1 MAVACAGLGWFVL
14 FPPAVR
20 PNALNCVLIR
30 FLREGAN
37 ALLPMTQVGGE
48 VIGARALILRGFPA
62 SLSAASLVVD
72 VLVQAVTQFLFAAL
86 GVAMLASA
94 ARSSAVGGTVAA
106 VVAVAAPALG
116 GFYFVQQP
124 PGLRLVKTV
133 LARVAGKRAWLSFG
147 AIEALYSQLRSIYA
161 NRSGLIAAFA
171 IYSAI
176 WLFGALEV
184 LLILIAMG
192 FPASYPEA
200 LIIESL
206 GQAILGAAFAIP
218 GALGAQEGGLIAICA
233 LFWLPAEAAIAMS
246 LIKRVP
252 DVVFG
257 VPACSAGKCS
267 KAGRSL
273 QSMTAA
279 SGWRRMAMAEATR
292 CPRLSVQRRHR
303 SRKRRPAPRQN
314 DYDGSRPWGLERYP
328 WPRQLKSQSTSGWP
342 HATECELAARVDPTP
357 VYHFNVLSRRSAL
370 RPLAE

>member
-1 MAVACAGLGWFVL
+1 MSAVAKIVWIAGLAAVVGLIFSTGVSPVEGAFEAAGFGVAGVCLLRGVAVACAGLGWFVL

-20 PNALNCVLIR
+20 PNALTCVLIR

-171 IYSAI
+171 IHSAI

-206 GQAILGAAFAIP
+206 LQAIRGAAFAIP

-233 LFWLPAEAAIAMS
+233 LFGLPAEAAIAMS

-257 VPACSAGKCS
+257 VPSLLGWQMLEGWTLFAVDDPRIPAGGGWQWLRHPLPAS
-267 KAGRSL
+267 VRS
-273 QSMTAA
+273 TA
-279 SGWRRMAMAEATR
+279 T
-292 CPRLSVQRRHR
+292 
-303 SRKRRPAPRQN
+303 
-314 DYDGSRPWGLERYP
+314 
-328 WPRQLKSQSTSGWP
+328 
-342 HATECELAARVDPTP
+342 
-357 VYHFNVLSRRSAL
+357 
-370 RPLAE
+370 PLAQAPPRSPPK